1 MIDAN
6 ESLTA
11 PASRVSRRVT
21 SPKVT
26 VPKRS
31 GLAKGKKESSI
42 RIERVFSD
50 AKCSPYDEIEWDR
63 RTAEISDEGGNIIF
77 KQENVEVPKG
87 WSQLATKVVVSKYF
101 LVSRARRSARR
112 PCGN

>member
-11 PASRVSRRVT
+11 PASRVSRRAT

-26 VPKRS
+26 APKRS

-63 RTAEISDEGGNIIF
+63 RTAEITDEGGKIIF

-87 WSQLATKVVVSKYF
+87 WSQLALSLIHISEPT
-101 LVSRARRSARR
+101 R
-112 PCGN
+112 PY